1 MTSYLIEQL
10 SSGPVVR
17 SMSTCGHVSA
27 FQVDDVHRVVTMV
40 HRRDAGRHRDRRR
53 EERHSQVCCDTG
65 FAVRVAASMCPW
77 WPGREDG
84 VAVDDALRREPSTL
98 SLVVTEHPPPSDGL
112 TACTIRKYIERED
125 GEGRDHSQKCDSKT
139 SRSKDAGV
147 VQG

>member
-1 MTSYLIEQL
+1 MFTN
-10 SSGPVVR
+10 
-17 SMSTCGHVSA
+17 SA

-40 HRRDAGRHRDRRR
+40 HRRDAGRHRDRRC
-53 EERHSQVCCDTG
+53 EEWHSQICCVTG

-98 SLVVTEHPPPSDGL
+98 SLVVTEHPPSDGL

-125 GEGRDHSQKCDSKT
+125 GEGRDRSQKCDSKT

>member
-17 SMSTCGHVSA
+17 LMSTCGHFSA

-40 HRRDAGRHRDRRR
+40 HRRDAGRHRDRRC
-53 EERHSQVCCDTG
+53 EERHSQLCCDTG

-77 WPGREDG
+77 LPGREDG
-84 VAVDDALRREPSTL
+84 VAVDDALRREPWTWSM
-98 SLVVTEHPPPSDGL
+98 VVTEHTPSDEL

-125 GEGRDHSQKCDSKT
+125 GEGRDRSQKCDLKT